1 MDQPLRLILEPKD
14 VDQPYIEKTLST
26 NEQFIPQNFF
36 TNNRPTPTEE
46 DIFISYSV
54 FQNALEKFRSCIVE
68 NYAQVDSESWLKDV
82 HCASSSLCQSVKAV
96 LAAVCYGMAFSDV
109 INALGNIQTSP
120 TLVSNLQ
127 STIKNTSK
135 TLVNLKR
142 DIKPQSRKKLH
153 NLILSLTKNLLCQ
166 LSAFFIWRQV
176 NISVNPQL
184 IGNSNFLSN
193 GVSNESFSYLTNKQL
208 YHTKNGRPKAML
220 ITDDVDGEFFN
231 DRQQCKL
238 CICMC
243 AFESIEASI
252 LLFLYNDVP

>member
-1 MDQPLRLILEPKD
+1 MWLLNCDSTLRYTLRNVIWKAIKLDLFTVPNLKYLCFRLTVMLEFYLNFYM
-14 VDQPYIEKTLST
+14 VDWSE
-26 NEQFIPQNFF
+26 FIPFNFF
-36 TNNRPTPTEE
+36 L
-46 DIFISYSV
+46 F
-54 FQNALEKFRSCIVE
+54 
-68 NYAQVDSESWLKDV
+68 
-82 HCASSSLCQSVKAV
+82 
-96 LAAVCYGMAFSDV
+96 
-109 INALGNIQTSP
+109 QTSP

-127 STIKNTSK
+127 STLKNTSK

-238 CICMC
+238 CTCMC

-252 LLFLYNDVP
+252 LLFLYNYVP